1 MRACSA
7 HPDVGVP
14 STGTLALG
22 SQHLVWAQAQHPGV
36 SLQSDPQVGG
46 PPSLQATFPGGPRV
60 GRGTFQGCLPPFPRG
75 GRPQDLTG
83 FWILLC
89 SGEAFIPS
97 SRNHFSQCQALL
109 NKITSVNPQT
119 EIDGLRNIWI
129 IKPAAKSRGRGES
142 QPGACVDSRPR

>member
-1 MRACSA
+1 MRTVPPQAC
-7 HPDVGVP
+7 VGVP
-14 STGTLALG
+14 FFGAAALKT
-22 SQHLVWAQAQHPGV
+22 SRA
-36 SLQSDPQVGG
+36 
-46 PPSLQATFPGGPRV
+46 
-60 GRGTFQGCLPPFPRG
+60 
-75 GRPQDLTG
+75 

-97 SRNHFSQCQALL
+97 SRNHFLQCQALL

-142 QPGACVDSRPR
+142 QPGACMDSQPGGGVFPTQGSNPGLLHCRQMLYHLSYLGNPGHLGMLNGVFSSIPHFYPRSEDRSD

>member
-1 MRACSA
+1 M
-7 HPDVGVP
+7 
-14 STGTLALG
+14 
-22 SQHLVWAQAQHPGV
+22 
-36 SLQSDPQVGG
+36 
-46 PPSLQATFPGGPRV
+46 
-60 GRGTFQGCLPPFPRG
+60 GRGTFPAPPFPRG
-75 GRPQDLTG
+75 GRLKTSRA
-83 FWILLC
+83 FWVLLC

-142 QPGACVDSRPR
+142 QPGASVDSQPGGGGWVLSSLGAPDSRVPGSRRPKNLLITASVLPSN

>member
-1 MRACSA
+1 M
-7 HPDVGVP
+7 
-14 STGTLALG
+14 
-22 SQHLVWAQAQHPGV
+22 
-36 SLQSDPQVGG
+36 
-46 PPSLQATFPGGPRV
+46 

-75 GRPQDLTG
+75 GHPQDLTG

-142 QPGACVDSRPR
+142 QPGARGDSRPAVRLSQAPAWTASLRAGAGLPAGAGLTGPR

>member
-1 MRACSA
+1 MPPHPFFGAAALKTSRA
-7 HPDVGVP
+7 
-14 STGTLALG
+14 
-22 SQHLVWAQAQHPGV
+22 
-36 SLQSDPQVGG
+36 
-46 PPSLQATFPGGPRV
+46 
-60 GRGTFQGCLPPFPRG
+60 
-75 GRPQDLTG
+75 

-97 SRNHFSQCQALL
+97 SRNHFLQCQALL

-142 QPGACVDSRPR
+142 QPGACMDSQPGGGGWVLGSLGRRTHGSWGAGVPRTSSSQLLFCFAK

>member
-1 MRACSA
+1 M
-7 HPDVGVP
+7 
-14 STGTLALG
+14 
-22 SQHLVWAQAQHPGV
+22 
-36 SLQSDPQVGG
+36 
-46 PPSLQATFPGGPRV
+46 
-60 GRGTFQGCLPPFPRG
+60 GRGTFQGRLPPFPRG

-142 QPGACVDSRPR
+142 QPGARADSRPAVRLSQAPAWTASLGAGAGLPAGAGLTGPR